1 VLAVCC
7 PLGRTELAGP
17 LALGLQTARTSA
29 GRGETT
35 QLTVLHGVLADP
47 IDAWVVTDDLVEWI
61 DHDHFVPLVDSIVC
75 HPVRVEHTEA
85 STFAANTLLS
95 NAAEIAGLLDLV
107 HTLISWLTVHNSLGN
122 ALLAATT
129 LHADAVDAEALLGL
143 VTEMA
148 SLLRTSRAGATMD
161 GWHLA
166 VFPCSDTTQESQ
178 SIRLLLAPE
187 FLEVLVGSHLAI
199 RTISRCG
206 VFLNQTAKYT
216 HVNCMHNQNTSDD

>member
-1 VLAVCC
+1 MLAVCC

-107 HTLISWLTVHNSLGN
+107 HTLISWLTVHNALGN

-129 LHADAVDAEALLGL
+129 LHADAVDAVALLGL
-143 VTEMA
+143 VAETA
-148 SLLRTSRAGATMD
+148 GLVRAGRARRAVD
-161 GWHLA
+161 RRQLA
-166 VFPCSDTTQESQ
+166 VLPRADAEQEPEDVA
-178 SIRLLLAPE
+178 LLA
-187 FLEVLVGSHLAI
+187 LDRKSVV
-199 RTISRCG
+199 
-206 VFLNQTAKYT
+206 
-216 HVNCMHNQNTSDD
+216 